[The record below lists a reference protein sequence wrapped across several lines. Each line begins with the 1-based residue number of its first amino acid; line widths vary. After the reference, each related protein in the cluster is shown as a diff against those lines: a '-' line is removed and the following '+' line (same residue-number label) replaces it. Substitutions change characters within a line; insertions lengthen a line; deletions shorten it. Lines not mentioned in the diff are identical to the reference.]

1 MTIEM
6 MEANLRVALAQQAA
20 QGVKIK
26 GLRKKLSEAKAAEAA
41 AKKKKK

>member
-1 MTIEM
+1 MSIEM
-6 MEANLRVALAQQAA
+6 IEANLRVALAQQVA

-26 GLRKKLSEAKAAEAA
+26 ELRRKLSAAKAAEAA